1 MKLLTNLIDNNKANT
16 TKIKGKNPPHQFY
29 WQTLPPIEALI
40 FFA

>member
-1 MKLLTNLIDNNKANT
+1 VKFLTHWIDKNKANT
-16 TKIKGKNPPHQFY
+16 TKITGKNPPQQFY